1 LRESGVAAVSVKH
14 ALRRGAKVT
23 AAHSGEKPMSDFKL
37 LIDGKLE
44 DGAMTMDV
52 INPATEET
60 VAKCPRASREQLDK
74 AVAAAKAAFPQWSK
88 TPIETRKKAL
98 VTIAEQIERAAS
110 DLARILTQEQGK
122 PLADAT
128 GEVYGAA
135 AFFQYFSTLDLPVKI
150 IQDGEGKKVEAR
162 RKPLG
167 VIGAIV
173 PWNFPLIL
181 MAFKVPAALL
191 AGNTIV
197 LKPAATTP
205 LATLKFGEIIRD
217 VLPPGV
223 LNVIADANDLGD
235 YLTRH
240 PDVRKISFTG
250 STATGKKVMVS
261 AADSLKRMTLELG
274 GNDAG
279 IVLDDVDPKIAAP
292 KIFASAF
299 QNSGQVCIAMKRL
312 YVHES
317 IYGQMCDELVA
328 LAKASVVGDGLQ
340 QGTQLGPL
348 QNKMQ
353 FEKVKELISDASKH
367 GTVMAGGDVPD
378 KGYFIR
384 PTIVRD
390 ITDGTRLVDEEQF
403 GPVLPVIKFKDAE
416 DALARAN
423 ASPYGLGGSI
433 WSSDLK
439 RAHELA
445 ERMDA
450 GTVWINKHLDLAPN
464 IPFGGAKQSGL
475 GTELGEDGL
484 AEFTQLQII
493 NAAV

>member
-1 LRESGVAAVSVKH
+1 
-14 ALRRGAKVT
+14 
-23 AAHSGEKPMSDFKL
+23 MSDFKL
-37 LIDGKLE
+37 LINGRLE
-44 DGAMTMDV
+44 DGDQTMDV
-52 INPATEET
+52 INPATEA
-60 VAKCPRASREQLDK
+60 VFAVCPRASKAQLDR
-74 AVAAAKAAFPQWSK
+74 AVAAAKAAFPGWSN
-88 TPIETRKKAL
+88 TPIAARKAALLAIAQRIQSKAD
-98 VTIAEQIERAAS
+98 E
-110 DLARILTQEQGK
+110 LARILTQEQGK

-128 GEVYGAA
+128 AEVYGAA
-135 AFFQYFSTLDLPVKI
+135 AFFQYFANLDIPVKVI
-150 IQDGEGKKVEAR
+150 EDGQGRKVEAR

-191 AGNTIV
+191 AGNTVV

-205 LATLKFGEIIRD
+205 LSTLKLCEHIANL
-217 VLPPGV
+217 LPPGV
-223 LNVIADANDLGD
+223 LNVISDANDLGGEM
-235 YLTRH
+235 TKH

-250 STATGKKVMVS
+250 STATGKKVMAG
-261 AADSLKRMTLELG
+261 AADTLKRITLELG

-279 IVLDDVDPKIAAP
+279 IVLDDIDPKTTAP
-292 KIFASAF
+292 KIFQSAF
-299 QNSGQVCIAMKRL
+299 QNSGQVCIALKRL

-317 IYGQMCDELVA
+317 IYDSMCDELVS
-328 LAKASVVGDGLQ
+328 LANAAVVGDGLQ

-353 FEKVKELISDASKH
+353 FEKVKELIADAAKH
-367 GTVMAGGDVPD
+367 GKVMGGGDVPER
-378 KGYFIR
+378 GYFIR

-390 ITDGTRLVDEEQF
+390 IADGTRLVDEEQF
-403 GPVLPVIKFKDAE
+403 GPVLPVIKYSDPE

-433 WSSDLK
+433 WSTDLA
-439 RAHELA
+439 RAHSFA
-445 ERMDA
+445 EKMDA

-475 GTELGEDGL
+475 GTELGDEGL
-484 AEFTQLQII
+484 MEFTQLQVI
-493 NAAV
+493 NMAV